1 MVERSTA
8 QRIGDVE
15 QMVTS
20 FRRHLRAE
28 NKANQTVMACTH
40 APLQLVW
47 DSAPR
52 RVICALGVARILPII
67 ATVS

>member
-1 MVERSTA
+1 MATAERSTL

-28 NKANQTVMACTH
+28 NKATRGDRIQTRLAMH
-40 APLQLVW
+40 ESGQ
-47 DSAPR
+47 
-52 RVICALGVARILPII
+52 
-67 ATVS
+67 